1 MTMTMDAEQLALL
14 KDYMGAYRKSRVLF
28 TATNLRVFDR
38 LTEPTTAQEA
48 ARCLGTD
55 ERATTILLDALVSM
69 ALVTKDETRYVNSP
83 LANQCLVS
91 GSPLSQVDIISHNDN
106 LWSNWSGLDDIVRTG
121 KPNRVAHDQS
131 AFIMGMHNIA
141 SLKVRELF
149 DVIDLGGVSSAI
161 DIGGGPGTYA
171 MEMARQGIAVTLFDR
186 QETIDIAAE
195 VIRGAGVEGIRFLP
209 GDFTTHS
216 IGSGY
221 DLAIISQV
229 LHSSSVT
236 QCRDLIKGTKDAL
249 NPNGKIVIHEFYIED
264 NMTQPFNSAMFS
276 INMLVATEEGRCYTV
291 TEMQGWLR
299 EAGFEDITAQLLT
312 ETVVVTGRKA

>member
-1 MTMTMDAEQLALL
+1 MDTDQLILI
-14 KDYMGAYRKSRVLF
+14 KDYMGAYRGSRVLF
-28 TATNLRVFDR
+28 TANNLRIFDR
-38 LTEPTTAQEA
+38 LTEPATAGEVAQG
-48 ARCLGTD
+48 LGTD
-55 ERATTILLDALVSM
+55 ERATTVLLDALVSM

-106 LWSNWSGLDDIVRTG
+106 LWSNWSGLDDVVRTG
-121 KPNRVAHDQS
+121 KPNRVAHDQN

-149 DVIDLGGVSSAI
+149 DVLDLGGVSNAI

-171 MEMARQGIAVTLFDR
+171 MEMARRGIVVTLFDR

-195 VIRGAGVEGIRFLP
+195 VIKKAGVEGIRFLS
-209 GDFTTHS
+209 GDFTTHP

-229 LHSSSVT
+229 LHSSSIRD
-236 QCRDLIKGTKDAL
+236 CRELIRCTKEAL
-249 NPNGKIVIHEFYIED
+249 NPNGRVVLHEFYIED

-291 TEMQGWLR
+291 AEMQGWLR
-299 EAGFEDITAQLLT
+299 EAGFGDITARLLT
-312 ETVVVTGRKA
+312 ETVVIIGRRI